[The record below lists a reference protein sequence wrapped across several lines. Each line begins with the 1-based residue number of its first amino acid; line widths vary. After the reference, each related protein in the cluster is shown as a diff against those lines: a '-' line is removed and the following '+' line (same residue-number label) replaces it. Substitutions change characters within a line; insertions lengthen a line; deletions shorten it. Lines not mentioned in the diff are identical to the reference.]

1 MVSSSVSAIATN
13 YMHVR
18 FVTVLLCFSLNL
30 NISFVITTLIPS
42 SFIEMPCVLNFMSKD
57 SSIVFKD
64 YVWHVCVIKDKIKF
78 GIALVAFFIV
88 SIAMPFI
95 FLTCVFQSFFSAVFQ
110 AKYWNTF
117 LSDRDLLLNTL
128 F

>member
-57 SSIVFKD
+57 NSIVFKD
-64 YVWHVCVIKDKIKF
+64 YV
-78 GIALVAFFIV
+78 
-88 SIAMPFI
+88 
-95 FLTCVFQSFFSAVFQ
+95 
-110 AKYWNTF
+110 
-117 LSDRDLLLNTL
+117 
-128 F
+128 